1 MNTLLNRL
9 RAIIAYLNK
18 PRIIISDSIVF
29 IKQSISVIWS
39 YPLKHTTKHIYVVYR
54 FSLILN
60 YTYGFTYVFTYGFTT
75 VYALEEAVDATDT
88 DLGSIWLFDV

>member
-9 RAIIAYLNK
+9 RAIIAYLNN

-60 YTYGFTYVFTYGFTT
+60 YTYGFTYGFTT

-88 DLGSIWLFDV
+88 DFGSTWLFDV